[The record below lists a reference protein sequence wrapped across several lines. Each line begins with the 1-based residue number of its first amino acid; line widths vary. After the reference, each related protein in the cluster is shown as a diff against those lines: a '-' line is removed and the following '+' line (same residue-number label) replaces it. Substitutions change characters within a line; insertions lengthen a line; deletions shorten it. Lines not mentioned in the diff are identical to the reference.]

1 MVILIGDVLT
11 AISFL
16 EEAQMR
22 EWLIIPG
29 DLLWRSRSPRVTKK
43 EKHARKGNSSEAR
56 HLLQLFG
63 VTKAFKFTDGIFL
76 NKSSVD
82 MGLQILLIDRPTMS
96 HWRYNREKLIGQNG
110 YGCGSRKNCVPLPV
124 SF

>member
-1 MVILIGDVLT
+1 
-11 AISFL
+11 
-16 EEAQMR
+16 MR

-63 VTKAFKFTDGIFL
+63 VMKAFKFTDGIFL
-76 NKSSVD
+76 NEPSVD
-82 MGLQILLIDRPTMS
+82 MGLQTLLIDRPTIS
-96 HWRYNREKLIGQNG
+96 HWRYNREKLIGQKWVWMWLKEKLYPFACVFLNMERVVI
-110 YGCGSRKNCVPLPV
+110 RKEKEE
-124 SF
+124 FF